1 MRSRHCRPAI
11 SRVKKFKFTPRP
23 SYKWGKKMKIKK
35 TLENLKF
42 VKGGRNNGARLTVS
56 VKSRNLV
63 LLSVA
68 VSSFFFF
75 LNGVRFR

>member
-1 MRSRHCRPAI
+1 
-11 SRVKKFKFTPRP
+11 
-23 SYKWGKKMKIKK
+23 MKIKK

-68 VSSFFFF
+68 VSSFFF
-75 LNGVRFR
+75 LLEWRQVPLISHYS